1 MKEVVVLTSAVLI
14 VIINGI
20 IGHYY
25 PTSGI
30 MGTPIILGI
39 TSVIIV
45 MGLGRKS
52 GSILKSVFLI
62 VCALLNDF
70 LIRNYSGGILDREGA
85 YLVTLY
91 LFYGSIVS
99 YLVLILGT
107 FSSNDKMGK
116 KISALVLF
124 PLVMGLYLGMM

>member
-1 MKEVVVLTSAVLI
+1 MKEIIVLTSAGLI

-45 MGLGRKS
+45 MGMGRKS
-52 GSILKSVFLI
+52 GSILKSIFLI
-62 VCALLNDF
+62 FCALLNDF
-70 LIRNYSGGILDREGA
+70 LIRNYSGGIHNSKSADFI
-85 YLVTLY
+85 TLY
-91 LFYGSIVS
+91 LFYGSIIS

-107 FSSNDKMGK
+107 FSSNDKMWK
-116 KISALVLF
+116 KIMALGLF
-124 PLVMGLYLGMM
+124 PLVMVFYLWSR